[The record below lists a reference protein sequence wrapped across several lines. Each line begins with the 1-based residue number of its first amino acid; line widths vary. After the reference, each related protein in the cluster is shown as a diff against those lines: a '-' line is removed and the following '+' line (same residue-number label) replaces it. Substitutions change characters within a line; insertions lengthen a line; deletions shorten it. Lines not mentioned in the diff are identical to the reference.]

1 MALNRLK
8 EKLTKENLWL
18 YILFLLERRP
28 LYAYEINARIKNSF
42 GFEPAM
48 ITVYVVLYKMEREGL
63 VLSTTEKR
71 PPSNVVRRYYSPTKL
86 GLEAL
91 KEGKGILR
99 RTLEQLEPG
108 GATPSKRDR
117 DAGQL

>member
-18 YILFLLERRP
+18 YILFLLEKRP
-28 LYAYEINARIKNSF
+28 LYAYEISTRIKTSF

-48 ITVYVVLYKMEREGL
+48 ITVYVVLYKMELEGL
-63 VLSTTEKR
+63 VSSATEKR
-71 PPSNVVRRYYSPTKL
+71 PPSNVVRRYYSPTEL
-86 GLEAL
+86 GMKAL
-91 KEGKGILR
+91 KEGKDILR

-108 GATPSKRDR
+108 DAPPSKRDR
-117 DAGQL
+117 DAGQQ